1 MFDSAFYS
9 LTELPARFLEFNLS
23 LLRHPLEL
31 IYDNNILGFA
41 FYSLTEL
48 PVRFLGFNLSLLR
61 HPLELNYD
69 INIFGVI
76 EANSSNP
83 S

>member
-1 MFDSAFYS
+1 MDQLNILSQNTSLALIIKLNFD
-9 LTELPARFLEFNLS
+9 LK
-23 LLRHPLEL
+23 
-31 IYDNNILGFA
+31 NILGFA
-41 FYSLTEL
+41 FHSLTEL

-76 EANSSNP
+76 EANSSIP